1 MVLVGAA
8 ITAAQA
14 KTVKIELTAKE
25 TTVPLDNQ
33 GNTVARLDLQRS
45 GPRPGDPGD
54 RRRHHRIHF
63 EKRCR
68 EQEIAFDRHA
78 LRASDVLTNFAS
90 IKPGETKTFS
100 YVPEHPGVFFYHCGS
115 DPMIQH
121 ISRGMFGVVIIDPK
135 DPNAMPKADREYVLI
150 EHQMFDNPEDVDSM
164 MANKW
169 KHNAFNAVPFQYDP
183 VHDEHATQ
191 TLEAKPGERVR
202 IYMVN
207 AGPNEFSG
215 FHPIAGIWDRVY
227 PSGNPKNVMV
237 GMQNYTLAP
246 GDAATFDLIS
256 PNEGAN
262 ALVNHSM
269 RAALT
274 GAIAIVMF
282 SNKADPSMGHG
293 DKILGT
299 LMLGFDVELIGAPRR
314 IRSCCGRR
322 RFAGAGSAGVGRGI
336 RLVNVAGCL

>member
-1 MVLVGAA
+1 MTTVHLKNSAIVGSMAAVMVLFGAA

-14 KTVKIELTAKE
+14 KTVKIELVAKE

-33 GNTVARLDLQRS
+33 SNTVAAWTFNGQVP
-45 GPRPGDPGD
+45 GPVIRATEGDTIEFTLKND
-54 RRRHHRIHF
+54 AANKKSHSIDMHSAR
-63 EKRCR
+63 
-68 EQEIAFDRHA
+68 
-78 LRASDVLTNFAS
+78 SDVLTDFAS
-90 IKPGETKTFS
+90 IKPGETRTFS

-121 ISRGMFGVVIIDPK
+121 IARGMFGVVIIDPK

-150 EHQMFDNPEDVDSM
+150 EHQIFENPEDVDSM

-169 KHNAFNAVPFQYDP
+169 KRNAFNAVPFQYDP

-202 IYMVN
+202 VYMVN

-215 FHPIAGIWDRVY
+215 FHPIAGIWDMVY

-246 GDAATFDLIS
+246 GDAAAFDLIS
-256 PNEGAN
+256 PKEGAY
-262 ALVNHSM
+262 ALVDHSM

-274 GAIAIVMF
+274 GGIAILMI
-282 SNKADPSMGHG
+282 SNKADPSMGRG
-293 DKILGT
+293 DKIL
-299 LMLGFDVELIGAPRR
+299 VR
-314 IRSCCGRR
+314 
-322 RFAGAGSAGVGRGI
+322 
-336 RLVNVAGCL
+336 

>member
-1 MVLVGAA
+1 MKGRTISMTTAHLKNSAIVGSMAAVMVLFGAA
-8 ITAAQA
+8 IATAQA
-14 KTVKIELTAKE
+14 KTVKIELIAKE

-33 GNTVARLDLQRS
+33 GNTVAAWTFNGQVP
-45 GPRPGDPGD
+45 GPVIRATEGDTIEFTLKND
-54 RRRHHRIHF
+54 AANKKSHSIDMHSAR
-63 EKRCR
+63 
-68 EQEIAFDRHA
+68 
-78 LRASDVLTNFAS
+78 SDVLTDFAS

-121 ISRGMFGVVIIDPK
+121 IARGMFGVVIIDPK

-150 EHQMFDNPEDVDSM
+150 EHQMFENPEDVDSM

-169 KHNAFNAVPFQYDP
+169 KRNAFNAVPFQYDP

-202 IYMVN
+202 VYMVN

-227 PSGNPKNVMV
+227 PSGNPKNLMV

-256 PNEGAN
+256 PKEGAY
-262 ALVNHSM
+262 ALVDHSM

-274 GAIAIVMF
+274 GGIAVLMI
-282 SNKADPSMGHG
+282 SNKADPSMGRG
-293 DKILGT
+293 DKIL
-299 LMLGFDVELIGAPRR
+299 VR
-314 IRSCCGRR
+314 
-322 RFAGAGSAGVGRGI
+322 
-336 RLVNVAGCL
+336 